1 MRRKTGTGS
10 SLVIKNVCC
19 LMSTYTAFVK
29 TLAGRVQPALQI
41 QLNHTRNSLLKFTV
55 SSLANKQNPA
65 EQHSNEVIGTA
76 H

>member
-1 MRRKTGTGS
+1 
-10 SLVIKNVCC
+10 
-19 LMSTYTAFVK
+19 MSTYTAFVK